1 MASMLY
7 MPDGRTKEVRPAN
20 GTHWTLEELQGF
32 VGGYVEVLRTVDRG
46 FMVINELG
54 KVMTPML
61 DLNYQATRLYIHGR
75 RDVIVGPA
83 LVVDTRLELDGQDD
97 AS

>member
-1 MASMLY
+1 MLY

-83 LVVDTRLELDGQDD
+83 LVVDTRLELDGADD
-97 AS
+97 ES